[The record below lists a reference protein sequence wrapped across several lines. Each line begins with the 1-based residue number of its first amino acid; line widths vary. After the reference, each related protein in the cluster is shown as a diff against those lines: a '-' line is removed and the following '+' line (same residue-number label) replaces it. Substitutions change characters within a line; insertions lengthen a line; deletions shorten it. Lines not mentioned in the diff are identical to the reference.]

1 MNRNRACGGIYATM
15 GLSRYE
21 AACII
26 QGEAERF
33 ATLLRE
39 HGFKVSIE
47 HSGSAAGPSSYLSVY
62 DPDGRFTL
70 NLPYRVSNHFKG
82 INKMH
87 EVHDVAG
94 DEDFNQE
101 LERLLN
107 FRKEKQKEPGY
118 VPLEERRKQCA
129 LERALAEQAEE
140 DAKRQRIIDAIKLK
154 ERFLAGEKLPYKL
167 RKEVQRLDYQVGK
180 GWIKL
185 EDYQS

>member
-1 MNRNRACGGIYATM
+1 M
-15 GLSRYE
+15 GLSWYE

-26 QGEAERF
+26 RGEAERF
-33 ATLLRE
+33 AALLRE

-62 DPDGRFTL
+62 DPDGGFTL

-107 FRKEKQKEPGY
+107 FRKEKQKEPCY
-118 VPLEERRKQCA
+118 VPLEERRKQWA
-129 LERALAEQAEE
+129 LERALAEQAEKE
-140 DAKRQRIIDAIKLK
+140 AKRQRVINAIDFKKRK
-154 ERFLAGEKLPYKL
+154 EAGEVFNYKT
-167 RKEVQRLDYQVGK
+167 RKEIKWLEHQISK
-180 GWIKL
+180 GWINPD
-185 EDYQS
+185 DYQS